1 MNPTLI
7 LAFVVCAAGVAF
19 VVAGVSRR
27 RLAAADPTAYLHDL
41 EMDAAVDPDGDEFTQ
56 RMHQP
61 FLSRVLKPFGTGAL
75 DKITS
80 LTPRNYVL
88 KVHHQLLLAGMSTQI
103 RAEEF
108 ITAQVVATGLGL
120 LAAVGIVA
128 VAGLGAS
135 KATLVLVL
143 FPGIGL
149 LFPSAWLSRKVQ
161 ERKDAILR
169 DLPDV
174 LDLLAISVE
183 AGVGFEGALEVVC
196 THFDSPLAQEF
207 SRTLKEME
215 LGLPRREALQN
226 LKRRTEVPDLSNFVL
241 ALTQADALGMPI
253 GRVLHTQARE
263 MRSKRRQWA
272 REKAGK
278 LPVKILFPLV
288 VFIFPAVLVV
298 ILGPAG
304 VSIAQGLK

>member
-1 MNPTLI
+1 MNPTVI
-7 LAFVVCAAGVAF
+7 LAFVVFAAGLAF
-19 VVAGVSRR
+19 VLAGVSRR
-27 RLAAADPTAYLHDL
+27 RLVADPTTYLHEL
-41 EMDAAVDPDGDEFTQ
+41 EMDAGDPDADVFTH
-56 RMHQP
+56 RMRQP
-61 FLSRVLKPFGTGAL
+61 FLSRVLRPLGSGL
-75 DKITS
+75 LGRVSS

-88 KVHHQLLLAGMSTQI
+88 KIHHQLLLAGLSTSI
-103 RAEEF
+103 RAEEY
-108 ITAQVVATGLGL
+108 ITAQVIATGVGL
-120 LAAVGIVA
+120 AGAVGIVA
-128 VAGLGAS
+128 LAGLGAS

-143 FPGIGL
+143 FPGIGIM
-149 LFPSAWLSRKVQ
+149 FPSAWLNRKVQ

-263 MRSKRRQWA
+263 MRIKRRQWA

-304 VSIAQGLK
+304 SSIMKGLH